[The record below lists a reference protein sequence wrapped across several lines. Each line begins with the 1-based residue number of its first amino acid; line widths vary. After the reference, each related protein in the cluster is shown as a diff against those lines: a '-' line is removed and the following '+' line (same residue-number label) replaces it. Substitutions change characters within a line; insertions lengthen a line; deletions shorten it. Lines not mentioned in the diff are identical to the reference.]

1 MSENA
6 IEVRGLHRR
15 FPGHHAVRGLSF
27 AIPKGQVIGFI
38 GANGAGKTTTMRII
52 ATLDEPSEGR
62 AFVCGFDTQAEPE
75 EVRRR
80 LGWMPDSYGTYD
92 NMTVWEYLDFFARA
106 HGLKGAKRKA
116 RVDDVMAFADLGPLA
131 ERPMNRLS
139 KGQAQRL
146 CLGRT
151 LLHDPEVLILDEPA
165 AGLDPKARIE
175 FKNAVRLLAAQGKT
189 LFISSHI
196 LSELGEMCSH
206 LLFLNN
212 GALIHQGSADTL
224 RYENASGETGQA
236 VELRVL
242 PSCVEK
248 LQQRL
253 SQMPGLRV
261 SENRTDGAVLMIE
274 DASPEA
280 LAALNKQ
287 LVLDDI
293 GVIDLRRTER
303 RLEDAFVHMLKE
315 QDKK

>member
-1 MSENA
+1 MSDHA

-15 FPGHHAVRGLSF
+15 FPGHHAVRDISF
-27 AIPKGQVIGFI
+27 TIPRGQVIGFI

-62 AFVCGFDTQAEPE
+62 ALVCGFDTQAQPE

-106 HGLKGAKRKA
+106 HGLKGARRKS
-116 RVDDVMAFADLGPLA
+116 RVDEVMSFADLGPLA

-146 CLGRT
+146 CLGRS

-212 GALIHQGSADTL
+212 GTLIHQGAADSL
-224 RYENASGETGQA
+224 RYDNASGETGQA

-242 PSCVEK
+242 PAHVEK

-253 SQMPGLRV
+253 SQMPGLKV
-261 SENRTDGAVLMIE
+261 SENRGDGAVLTLE

-280 LAALNKQ
+280 LAAFNRQ

-293 GVIDLRRTER
+293 GVTDLRRVER
-303 RLEDAFVHMLKE
+303 RLEDAFVHMLKQ
-315 QDKK
+315 QDK